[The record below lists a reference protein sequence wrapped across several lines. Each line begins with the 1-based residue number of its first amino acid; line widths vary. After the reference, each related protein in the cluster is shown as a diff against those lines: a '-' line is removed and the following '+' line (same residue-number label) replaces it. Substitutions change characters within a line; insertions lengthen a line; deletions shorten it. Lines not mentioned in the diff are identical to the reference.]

1 MQESGAIKGSQIML
15 WVLATM
21 KKKWGPELESE
32 KNNRG
37 QTTIIN
43 NQPKILSTEEKKAV
57 AYNLSRFVRNS

>member
-32 KNNRG
+32 HG
-37 QTTIIN
+37 YC
-43 NQPKILSTEEKKAV
+43 L
-57 AYNLSRFVRNS
+57 Y

>member
-21 KKKWGPELESE
+21 KKKWGPELES